1 MLPFSLEY
9 NHVAM
14 ESLIFRTMHSS
25 VLHALLWV
33 RGATSDHETSDVKTC
48 DVETGDA
55 ETSDRGS
62 RENKLSL

>member
-1 MLPFSLEY
+1 MHYSALRALECI
-9 NHVAM
+9 A
-14 ESLIFRTMHSS
+14 
-25 VLHALLWV
+25 WV
-33 RGATSDHETSDVKTC
+33 RGATSDHVTSDVETG

>member
-1 MLPFSLEY
+1 MLSLLIQLPFLEL
-9 NHVAM
+9 NQ
-14 ESLIFRTMHSS
+14 LFFRTMHS
-25 VLHALLWV
+25 
-33 RGATSDHETSDVKTC
+33 RGRGVTSDHETSDVETG